1 MGRYKKYRS
10 DKALRE
16 AVEGYFAGISR
27 TVNVMEERKTGEKDS
42 WGHFVKEWV
51 PVCNDRG
58 EVVRAREFVIPPT
71 VGGLC
76 THLQIS
82 RETWSKYCDKELN
95 PQFEETTTWARG
107 VLRGYLEGQLL
118 TRGGKDLKGVI
129 FSLQNNY
136 GYAEKRTVELGPKA
150 AQAVA
155 AGAAGSAE
163 REALLRLLAEEDAD
177 ELPDAGF
184 GETGEDVEGG
194 AGEIRVDEHG
204 AAADGAGYLAVVE
217 SAQADQ

>member
-27 TVNVMEERKTGEKDS
+27 TVDVMEERKTGEKDD

-51 PVCNDRG
+51 PVCNDSG
-58 EVVRAREFVIPPT
+58 KVIRAREFVIPPT
-71 VGGLC
+71 AGGLC
-76 THLQIS
+76 AHLEIS
-82 RETWSKYCDKELN
+82 RETWAKYCDKDMN
-95 PQFEETTTWARG
+95 PQFEETTTWARS

-155 AGAAGSAE
+155 AGAAGPAE
-163 REALLRLLAEEDAD
+163 REALLRLLAEEFGGDGTDDAENRD
-177 ELPDAGF
+177 PAEAQPEAGSV
-184 GETGEDVEGG
+184 GRGG
-194 AGEIRVDEHG
+194 TAE
-204 AAADGAGYLAVVE
+204 
-217 SAQADQ
+217 